1 MSDKKLLFVFNP
13 KSGMGLIKNH
23 LLDIVDIMVKAGYE
37 PTVYP
42 TQARGDATRKIREN
56 GAEYDR
62 IVCSGG
68 DGTLDEV
75 VTGMQ
80 EANLSIPLGYIPAG
94 STNDFARTLGIPND
108 MVKAAEI
115 AVGEHIFP
123 CDVGQFNDDTFIYI
137 AGFGIFTEISY
148 ETPQQL
154 KNVFGHAAYILSAA
168 KSLASIPSYLMQ
180 VEANGEVIQDKF
192 IYGMI
197 TNSISVAG
205 FKGLTGKNVQLDDGE
220 FEVTL
225 VKTPTNPIELNEII
239 AYLTG
244 ILPETKMVYT
254 FKSSHIQIR
263 SRSSVSWTMDG
274 ENGGDHWSVDIRNHH
289 KVLNIL
295 TKETEK
301 EMEKEAEKMNIKLET
316 EE

>member
-1 MSDKKLLFVFNP
+1 MSEKKLLFVFNP
-13 KSGMGLIKNH
+13 KSGMGLIKNN
-23 LLDIVDIMVKAGYE
+23 LLDIVDVMVKAGYE

-42 TQARGDATRKIREN
+42 TQARGDATRKVRED
-56 GAEYDR
+56 GANYER

-75 VTGMQ
+75 VTGMR
-80 EANLSIPLGYIPAG
+80 EADLHIPLGYIPAG

-148 ETPQQL
+148 DTPQGL
-154 KNVFGHAAYILSAA
+154 KNILGHAAYILSAA
-168 KSLASIPSYLMQ
+168 KSLATIPNYLMKID
-180 VEANGEVIQDKF
+180 ANGERILDRF

-197 TNSISVAG
+197 TNSVSVAG
-205 FKGLTGKNVQLDDGE
+205 FKGLTGKDVQLDDGE

-225 VKTPTNPIELNEII
+225 IKHPSNPIELSEII
-239 AYLTG
+239 EYLTG
-244 ILPETKMVYT
+244 IRSESKMVYT
-254 FKSSHIQIR
+254 FKSDHIIVR
-263 SRSSVSWTMDG
+263 SRASVSWTMDG
-274 ENGGDHWSVDIRNHH
+274 ENGGEHWSVEIKNHH
-289 KVLNIL
+289 KILNIL
-295 TKETEK
+295 TKE
-301 EMEKEAEKMNIKLET
+301 

>member
-1 MSDKKLLFVFNP
+1 MSEKKLLFVFNP

-23 LLDIVDIMVKAGYE
+23 LLEIIDIMVKAGYE

-42 TQARGDATRKIREN
+42 TQARGDATRIVRET
-56 GAEYDR
+56 GANYER

-75 VTGMQ
+75 VTGMR
-80 EANLSIPLGYIPAG
+80 EGNVEVPLGYIPAG

-108 MVKAAEI
+108 MVKAAQI
-115 AVGEHIFP
+115 TVGNHAFA

-148 ETPQQL
+148 DTPQEL
-154 KNVFGHAAYILSAA
+154 KNVLGHAAYILSAA

-180 VEANGEVIQDKF
+180 VEANGEVIQDRF

-205 FKGLTGKNVQLDDGE
+205 FKGLTGKDVQLDDGE

-225 VKTPTNPIELNEII
+225 IKSPTNPIELNEII

-244 ILPETKMVYT
+244 ITHESKMVYA
-254 FKSSHIQIR
+254 FKSSHVQVR
-263 SRSSVSWTMDG
+263 SRSSVTWTMDG
-274 ENGGDHWSVDIRNHH
+274 ENGGEHWSVDIKNHH
-289 KVLNIL
+289 QCLKIM
-295 TKETEK
+295 TKED
-301 EMEKEAEKMNIKLET
+301 
-316 EE
+316 

>member
-1 MSDKKLLFVFNP
+1 MSEKKLLFVFNP
-13 KSGMGLIKNH
+13 KSGMGLIKNN

-42 TQARGDATRKIREN
+42 TQARGDATRKVRED
-56 GAEYDR
+56 GAKYDR

-75 VTGMQ
+75 VTGMR
-80 EANLSIPLGYIPAG
+80 EAGLHMPLGYIPAG
-94 STNDFARTLGIPND
+94 STNDFARTLRIPSD
-108 MVKAAEI
+108 MVAAAEI

-148 ETPQQL
+148 DTPQEL
-154 KNVFGHAAYILSAA
+154 KNVLGHAAYILSAA
-168 KSLASIPSYLMQ
+168 KSLATIPNYLMQ
-180 VEANGEVIQDKF
+180 IEANGEIIQDRF
-192 IYGMI
+192 IYGMV

-205 FKGLTGKNVQLDDGE
+205 FKGLTGKDVELDDGE

-225 VKTPTNPIELNEII
+225 IKSPDNPIELSEII
-239 AYLTG
+239 EYLTG
-244 ILPETKMVYT
+244 LISDTSMVYK
-254 FKSSHIQIR
+254 FKASHVIVR
-263 SRSSVSWTMDG
+263 SRSSVSWTIDG
-274 ENGGDHWSVDIRNHH
+274 ENGGEHWSVEIKNHH
-289 KVLNIL
+289 KKLNIL
-295 TKETEK
+295 TKE
-301 EMEKEAEKMNIKLET
+301 

>member
-1 MSDKKLLFVFNP
+1 MSERKLLFVFNP

-23 LLDIVDIMVKAGYE
+23 LLEIVDVMVKAGYE

-42 TQARGDATRKIREN
+42 TQARGDAIRKVKED
-56 GAEYDR
+56 GVHYDR

-75 VTGMQ
+75 VTGMR
-80 EANLSIPLGYIPAG
+80 EADLQMPLGYIPAG
-94 STNDFARTLGIPND
+94 STNDFARTLGIPSD

-123 CDVGQFNDDTFIYI
+123 CDVGQFNDDTFVYI
-137 AGFGIFTEISY
+137 AGFGVFTEISY
-148 ETPQQL
+148 DTPQEL
-154 KNVFGHAAYILSAA
+154 KNILGHAAYILSAA

-180 VEANGEVIQDKF
+180 IEVNGEVIQDRF
-192 IYGMI
+192 VYGMI
-197 TNSISVAG
+197 TNSVSVAG
-205 FKGLTGKNVQLDDGE
+205 FKGLTGKDVELDDGE

-225 VKTPTNPIELNEII
+225 IKSPNNPIELNDII

-244 ILPETKMVYT
+244 LVSETKMVYT
-254 FKSSHIQIR
+254 FKSSHIKLR

-274 ENGGDHWSVDIRNHH
+274 ENGGEHWSVEIKNHH
-289 KVLNIL
+289 KKLNIL
-295 TKETEK
+295 TKE
-301 EMEKEAEKMNIKLET
+301 

>member
-1 MSDKKLLFVFNP
+1 MSEKKLLFVFNP

-42 TQARGDATRKIREN
+42 TQARGDATRKVRED
-56 GAEYDR
+56 GAKYDR

-80 EANLSIPLGYIPAG
+80 EANLSTPLGYIPAG

-108 MVKAAEI
+108 MLKAAEI
-115 AVGEHIFP
+115 AVGEHVFA
-123 CDVGQFNDDTFIYI
+123 CDVGQFDDDIFIYI

-154 KNVFGHAAYILSAA
+154 KNLFGHAAYILSAA
-168 KSLASIPSYLMQ
+168 KSLTSIPSYVMQ
-180 VEANGEVIQDKF
+180 VEANGEIIQDKF

-205 FKGLTGKNVQLDDGE
+205 FKGLTGKNVELDDGE

-225 VKTPTNPIELNEII
+225 IRSPTNPIELNEII

-244 ILPETKMVYT
+244 LLSESKMVYT
-254 FKSSHIQIR
+254 FKSDYIQIR

-274 ENGGDHWSVDIRNHH
+274 ENGGEHWNVDIRNLHR
-289 KVLNIL
+289 VLNIL

-301 EMEKEAEKMNIKLET
+301 EIQKEAENEEIKQET
-316 EE
+316 E